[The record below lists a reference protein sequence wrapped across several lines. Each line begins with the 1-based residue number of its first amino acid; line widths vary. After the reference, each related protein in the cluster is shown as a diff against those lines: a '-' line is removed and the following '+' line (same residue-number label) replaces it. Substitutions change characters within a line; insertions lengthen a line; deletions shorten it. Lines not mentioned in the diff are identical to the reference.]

1 MEMEITIKINTAE
14 LHNVRNAL
22 ETRLNKIKE
31 VIELY
36 ADLKYNPEYY
46 QKEYNRILSIIQKL
60 DDQVNQH
67 FNS

>member
-1 MEMEITIKINTAE
+1 MEITIKITTAE
-14 LHNVRNAL
+14 LYNVRNAL

-31 VIELY
+31 VLKLY

-46 QKEYNRILSIIQKL
+46 QNEYNRILSIIQKL
-60 DDQVNQH
+60 DEQENQH